1 MHTSYA
7 QYMYV
12 PSYSK
17 RVLVLVNS
25 VRLRCARDRLRRD
38 ITCSRRR
45 RRCRRNGDRNREWG
59 VGGGIDSVR
68 SSTSVNIR
76 SEWGFAQNNF
86 LVEIKATKR
95 YLLPY
100 PSIKIERSL
109 IVVCF

>member
-59 VGGGIDSVR
+59 VGGELTPYGLRQVSISDRNGVSR
-68 SSTSVNIR
+68 KIISS
-76 SEWGFAQNNF
+76 
-86 LVEIKATKR
+86 
-95 YLLPY
+95 
-100 PSIKIERSL
+100 
-109 IVVCF
+109 